1 MAESN
6 RIKTAKDKAD
16 LVKAL
21 TASNETTGLF
31 QTYADV
37 LIFAA
42 ALGLKHKK
50 RVPLRDISK
59 REPAPIP
66 QEQFLLRG
74 YDIVINLLAIDDV
87 KDIKIL
93 SINNEEYG
101 NERLHLFEEY
111 ANGGLEIL
119 REELR
124 GVVDFSER
132 ILLLLSY
139 ERFKTQLP
147 EESFDLSRFL

>member
-6 RIKTAKDKAD
+6 RIKTAQDKAD

-21 TASNETTGLF
+21 TASNETNGPF

-42 ALGLKHKK
+42 ALGVKHKK
-50 RVPLRDISK
+50 RITLGDISK

-74 YDIVINLLAIDDV
+74 YDIVINLIAIADAKDV
-87 KDIKIL
+87 QIL
-93 SINNEEYG
+93 SLNNEEYG
-101 NERLHLFEEY
+101 NERIHLFEEY

-124 GVVDFSER
+124 GIIDFPER
-132 ILLLLSY
+132 ILLILNH
-139 ERFKTQLP
+139 ERFKADLP
-147 EESFDLSRFL
+147 EETFDLSRFL